1 MNSLWRPIV
10 VLMVVFP
17 LAALAQEATSRPSQ
31 ETAGPT
37 SRPRF
42 TARYENYRNNN
53 NNRGY
58 DRRSTSSTP
67 TLPVIYDEVAS
78 RNIFIKGDQRPPP
91 VVNNPVVVPTGPY
104 QPAATSLFLT
114 GVSLEDHTRVAFLED
129 KQAYTSREVKIGDDI
144 ANGKV
149 VNISIDALDYRDR
162 NGNTVRV
169 RVGFNLAG
177 ENGEGVSFEPSS
189 GSSTQP
195 ASSAPRAPG
204 ESMIDYLR
212 RRRAAESAH

>member
-1 MNSLWRPIV
+1 MNSRWRLIV
-10 VLMVVFP
+10 VLMVIFP
-17 LAALAQEATSRPSQ
+17 LAALAQDATSRPSQ
-31 ETAGPT
+31 ETAAPT
-37 SRPRF
+37 SRPQYRS
-42 TARYENYRNNN
+42 RYEGYRNNN
-53 NNRGY
+53 NNGRGY
-58 DRRSTSSTP
+58 ERRSTSSTP
-67 TLPVIYDEVAS
+67 TLPAIYDEVSS

-91 VVNNPVVVPTGPY
+91 VVNTPVSVPSGPY
-104 QPAATSLFLT
+104 QPAPSQLYLT
-114 GVSLEDHTRVAFLED
+114 GVSLEDNRRIAFLED

-144 ANGKV
+144 ANGKI
-149 VNISIDALDYRDR
+149 VNITIDALDYKDR

-177 ENGEGVSFEPSS
+177 ESGEGVSIEPTA

-212 RRRAAESAH
+212 RRRAAGN